1 MKSIAMFRAYTKSAT
16 TWALALAA
24 LAITAVTEGAALF
37 SDGFDLSQPLSNNWT
52 LAQQSDSYVSLV
64 DYSFVDLNNLFG
76 VGVGIPAS
84 IPEAPHSA
92 QVGGPATTGVVF
104 AANATSG
111 VAAAANLIS
120 NSSFNASLF
129 TLQFD
134 LYMSTGSAALTAQNS
149 TEMAIWAVG
158 RSNTSPVGYGNRNS
172 AGNGAWGWLA
182 GDNGVGS
189 EDAAIFRNTTELIDI
204 GDTFDPGAGALF
216 DAAFDFDF
224 PAFAHHSP
232 LFEWVTVRA
241 RYDGTNIRVSF
252 NGVEFLSAVTP
263 LPTGRIAVGYADPF
277 GSISSSP
284 ELQFGII
291 DNVILI
297 PEPASAMMLL
307 VGLLAMC
314 ARRRAV
320 VS

>member
-1 MKSIAMFRAYTKSAT
+1 
-16 TWALALAA
+16 
-24 LAITAVTEGAALF
+24 
-37 SDGFDLSQPLSNNWT
+37 
-52 LAQQSDSYVSLV
+52 
-64 DYSFVDLNNLFG
+64 
-76 VGVGIPAS
+76 
-84 IPEAPHSA
+84 
-92 QVGGPATTGVVF
+92 
-104 AANATSG
+104 
-111 VAAAANLIS
+111 
-120 NSSFNASLF
+120 
-129 TLQFD
+129 
-134 LYMSTGSAALTAQNS
+134 
-149 TEMAIWAVG
+149 
-158 RSNTSPVGYGNRNS
+158 
-172 AGNGAWGWLA
+172 
-182 GDNGVGS
+182 
-189 EDAAIFRNTTELIDI
+189 
-204 GDTFDPGAGALF
+204 
-216 DAAFDFDF
+216 
-224 PAFAHHSP
+224 